1 MREALFTS
9 ESVKLGHVRAS
20 VRARA
25 TDIHFTVPESSRGEA
40 TSNNLEE
47 TRKQGNT
54 RFGKALYENTR
65 FGKALYENTN

>member
-1 MREALFTS
+1 MSKYT
-9 ESVKLGHVRAS
+9 LGRAQLIS
-20 VRARA
+20 ISPSQKARGAGA
-25 TDIHFTVPESSRGEA
+25 TGD
-40 TSNNLEE
+40 NLKE